1 MAFCCHKLD
10 FPKRIKQLEFTN
22 HSGKNRRERFMSRLK
37 HASQLM
43 VIAFIFS
50 VSSSLAQ
57 GAERTFSSDKASF
70 RLDTV
75 AEGLEHPWG
84 LAFLP
89 DGSQLVTERAG
100 RLRLIQNGELQ
111 SDPVSGVPDLVVAG
125 QGGLLDVVLHPEF
138 AENRTLFLSYAHSN
152 NSGMTT
158 RVARAEFDGEQ
169 LTDVDVIFEALPRS
183 STSRHFAGRM
193 EFDAQG
199 NLYVSVGD
207 RGEKPRAQDT
217 GDDAGGVHRITVEG
231 NPAPGNPYL
240 GDDSTNDTF
249 FTYGNR
255 NIQGMTRHP
264 KTGEIWTHEHGPRG
278 GDEVNILHAGDNYG
292 WPKVTYGI
300 AYSGFPITDK
310 TAMEGV
316 TDPLHYWDPSIAP
329 SGMAFYTGDL
339 FPTWQGD
346 LFVGALKLQKLVRL
360 RFNDQKVVEEEDML
374 LNLNARI
381 RDVRMGPDGALW
393 LLTDASNGKVYRM
406 VPAD

>member
-1 MAFCCHKLD
+1 
-10 FPKRIKQLEFTN
+10 
-22 HSGKNRRERFMSRLK
+22 MSRLTR
-37 HASQLM
+37 APQL
-43 VIAFIFS
+43 IFFTFIFS
-50 VSSSLAQ
+50 VSSSLVY
-57 GAERTFSSDKASF
+57 GADRTFSSDKADF
-70 RLDTV
+70 RLETV
-75 AEGLEHPWG
+75 AEGLEHPWS

-100 RLRLIQNGELQ
+100 RLRLIKNGELQ

-125 QGGLLDVVLHPEF
+125 QGGLMDVVLHPDF
-138 AENRTLFLSYAHSN
+138 ADNRTLFLSYAHRN

-158 RVARAEFDGEQ
+158 RFARAEFDGEQ
-169 LTDVDVIFEALPRS
+169 LTDVEVIFEALPRS

-193 EFDAQG
+193 EFDTEG
-199 NLYVSVGD
+199 HLYVSVGD
-207 RGEKPRAQDT
+207 RGEKERAQKTD
-217 GDDAGGVHRITVEG
+217 DDAGGVHRITVDGE
-231 NPAPGNPYL
+231 PAPGNPFL
-240 GDDSTNDTF
+240 NDGSVNDTF

-264 KTGEIWTHEHGPRG
+264 DTGEIWTHEHGPRG
-278 GDEVNILHAGDNYG
+278 GDEVNVIQGGNDYG

-310 TAMEGV
+310 TTMDGV

-339 FPTWQGD
+339 FPDWRGD

-360 RFNDQKVVEEEDML
+360 RFDGHNLVEEEDLL
-374 LNLNARI
+374 LNLGERI

-393 LLTDASNGKVYRM
+393 LLTDAGNGKVFRV